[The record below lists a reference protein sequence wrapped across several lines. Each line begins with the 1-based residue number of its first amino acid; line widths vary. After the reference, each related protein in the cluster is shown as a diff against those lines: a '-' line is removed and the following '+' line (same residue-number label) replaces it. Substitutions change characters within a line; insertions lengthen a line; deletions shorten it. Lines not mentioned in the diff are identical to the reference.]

1 MRIFDVNN
9 IEIESP
15 DLDKGYLKEDS
26 LFVTHH
32 EAVEAVEEE
41 GHWEVIAE
49 YPETGGQ
56 DVEWIVDVPAVVAK
70 EAWDEYE
77 DIYRYIEYTEEELA
91 EIEAEKNK
99 PTIEDRVTAIES
111 QIQAMEEAYAE
122 GVANA

>member
-1 MRIFDVNN
+1 MRIFDINN
-9 IEIESP
+9 VEIESP
-15 DLDKGYLKEDS
+15 DLEKGYLKEDS
-26 LFVTHH
+26 LFVMHH
-32 EAVEAVEEE
+32 EATEAVDEE

-56 DVEWIVDVPAVVAK
+56 DVEWVVDVAAVVAK
-70 EAWDEYE
+70 DAWDEYE

-111 QIQAMEEAYAE
+111 QILAMEEAYSE
-122 GVANA
+122 GVADA

>member
-9 IEIESP
+9 VEIESP
-15 DLDKGYLKEDS
+15 DLEKGYLKEDS
-26 LFVTHH
+26 LFVMHH
-32 EAVEAVEEE
+32 EATEAVDEE

-56 DVEWIVDVPAVVAK
+56 DVEWFVDVPAVVAK

-111 QIQAMEEAYAE
+111 QILAMEEAYSE
-122 GVANA
+122 GVASA